1 VPLACSRQLPRWRNQ
16 ILWASS
22 SSGLNKP
29 FCRGESS
36 PSVYQGCGLGW
47 AAEGAPLMLVQRL
60 RLRFFSTIAH
70 LIEAIWK
77 NLMSLSKR
85 KSKKLLT
92 SELRLNALPA
102 EGLEPTRPCGHWILS
117 PARLPIPPRRR
128 GQEHTHFARR
138 DEHFDWPGTQA
149 ASHCC
154 TGTQSFSRYCL
165 REKNLDT
172 SQRSGR
178 HFGMSGTRAKFNQAA
193 ARGCP

>member
-117 PARLPIPPRRR
+117 PARLPIPPRRPIIAEYDYFR
-128 GQEHTHFARR
+128 VRFEAKKFPRNYYLRDNSSLIQSARIGACGLSGLQT
-138 DEHFDWPGTQA
+138 DWPGP
-149 ASHCC
+149 
-154 TGTQSFSRYCL
+154 L
-165 REKNLDT
+165 V
-172 SQRSGR
+172 
-178 HFGMSGTRAKFNQAA
+178 
-193 ARGCP
+193 